1 MGGSGRRGGGLKG
14 NARIAARLRK
24 KLLMRLEKVADAIP
38 DGAVTEVKAQD
49 DGATT
54 LFKLRDL
61 TAAYRD
67 LAGGGPED
75 GGDVEDLSPLEEL
88 LRE

>member
-1 MGGSGRRGGGLKG
+1 MTG

-24 KLLMRLEKVADAIP
+24 KLLMRLERVADAIP
-38 DGAVTEVKAQD
+38 DGAVTEVKAPAQA

-67 LAGGGPED
+67 LAED
-75 GGDVEDLSPLEEL
+75 SAADGGGDVEDLTPLAEL
-88 LRE
+88 LREE